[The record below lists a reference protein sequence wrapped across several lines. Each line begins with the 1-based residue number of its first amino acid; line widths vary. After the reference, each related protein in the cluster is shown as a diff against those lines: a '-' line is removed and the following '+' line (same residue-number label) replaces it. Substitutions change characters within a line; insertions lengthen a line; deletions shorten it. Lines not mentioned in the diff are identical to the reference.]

1 MEVVLVVLLAL
12 FAVIALFVWWRFD
25 IDLSDVVASSVTPA
39 IGIGLIYVYGTA
51 LAWAAGLV
59 LLGIGIFAL
68 FYLMK
73 RRERIAARRSPYRD
87 EP

>member
-51 LAWAAGLV
+51 LAWAG
-59 LLGIGIFAL
+59 GICFSGSGSS
-68 FYLMK
+68 
-73 RRERIAARRSPYRD
+73 RSSI
-87 EP
+87 